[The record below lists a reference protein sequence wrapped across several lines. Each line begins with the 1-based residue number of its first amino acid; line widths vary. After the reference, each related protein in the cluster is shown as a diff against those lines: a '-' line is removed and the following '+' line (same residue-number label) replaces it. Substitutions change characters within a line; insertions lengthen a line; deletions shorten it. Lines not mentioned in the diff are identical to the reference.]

1 VRFTLG
7 SSTRRRRAHCPIH
20 QRLIA
25 GTVALGLQA
34 CLYYDSSWGQAKTA
48 QQNAAQ
54 HYSGAQLGD
63 GAAAGTRLPPRHSS
77 DLRRLKLV
85 AVATR
90 DHAVQVVNWQ
100 GRFREAVERA
110 NPLLGPALGVEL
122 EVVDGGMWRPEGD
135 AEALEALLSD
145 LERNHDGQGADYVV
159 GLVGS
164 LNRLEPSIH
173 QLGVARLHG
182 KHMVLRAAN
191 DALEYDAITQGFAE
205 LSREARDELYRSRR
219 AHRASAVLIHELG
232 HCLGAVHVQTPG
244 ELMYARYGTEMSA
257 LSEPVAAVMRI
268 TLAERALPPEERNA
282 GRMAE
287 RLRAELGRRRA
298 PWIESEQSEMEAYL
312 ASLTPAA
319 GGALSPASATSA
331 APAVPTAA
339 PATAPAG
346 TVPAAGTVAATATA
360 APPAVAAPA
369 GLSPAEQEL
378 YASVLRYKGAG
389 QVAQAW
395 AAGQPLFKA
404 HADNHPIAELRC
416 QLAMDQKLDWTQ
428 TRNEC
433 EPLMKLSTGFNR

>member
-1 VRFTLG
+1 
-7 SSTRRRRAHCPIH
+7 
-20 QRLIA
+20 
-25 GTVALGLQA
+25 
-34 CLYYDSSWGQAKTA
+34 
-48 QQNAAQ
+48 
-54 HYSGAQLGD
+54 
-63 GAAAGTRLPPRHSS
+63 
-77 DLRRLKLV
+77 LKLV

-90 DHAVQVVNWQ
+90 DHAVQVVNWL

-122 EVVDGGMWRPEGD
+122 EVLDGGMWRPEGES
-135 AEALEALLSD
+135 EALDALLSD
-145 LERNHDGQGADYVV
+145 LERHHDGQGADYVV
-159 GLVGS
+159 GLVGA
-164 LNRLEPSIH
+164 LDRLEPSIH

-232 HCLGAVHVQTPG
+232 HCLGAVHVQAPA
-244 ELMYARYGTEMSA
+244 ELMYARYGTEMTT

-268 TLAERALPPEERNA
+268 TLAERALPPEERDV

-287 RLRAELGRRRA
+287 RLRAELGLRRA

-319 GGALSPASATSA
+319 GGPLSVPSTASV
-331 APAVPTAA
+331 APAVGTAA
-339 PATAPAG
+339 PATVSAG
-346 TVPAAGTVAATATA
+346 TVPAAAAAVPA
-360 APPAVAAPA
+360 AVAAPD

-389 QVAQAW
+389 RLAEAW

-404 HADNHPIAELRC
+404 HSDNQPIAELRC
-416 QLAMDQKLDWTQ
+416 QLAMDQKLDWEQ
-428 TRNEC
+428 TRLEC
-433 EPLMKLSTGFNR
+433 EPLMRLSSGFSH